1 MKNRLPIL
9 LSLLLL
15 TACDDRYAFV
25 MESASS
31 KSNSSDHIK
40 IAVVSDIHYMD
51 PTLLANGASTGQAFL
66 DYLNADPKL
75 IEYSDAITRQ
85 MIAEVMDLKPQIM
98 LIPGDLTKDGERIS
112 HTSLTTMLQEL
123 RARGIKV
130 FVVPGNHDI
139 NNPEAVAYSGDFATP
154 TPTVSATE
162 FASLYNDFGY
172 GSAIYRDPHSLSY
185 VSAPYNDLWILAIDD
200 AKYADNSDIAIIS
213 GSIKPETHQWVLERL
228 AEARQNNIRVLGL
241 MHHNLIEHY
250 PSQTLLDPGYVTDD
264 YEMHVNAFM
273 DAGLQVIFTGH
284 YHANDVTSRTYN
296 GRILH
301 DVETGS
307 QVSPPVPYRVVTL
320 KNKQLEIE
328 SQHITSINM
337 PMPGEL
343 DFVTYSNMF
352 FAAHLDGIF
361 SYLLTRPPFDLSEA
375 DAAAAAPQFR
385 NAYMA
390 HFAGDE
396 RISPAEQSLNEAI
409 ASMSPMAGMA
419 LAALWTD
426 LNTKDNKLHISLK

>member
-1 MKNRLPIL
+1 MKNKLSIL
-9 LSLLLL
+9 LTLLLF

-25 MESASS
+25 MESAST
-31 KSNSSDHIK
+31 KSNSSDHVK

-51 PTLLANGASTGQAFL
+51 PSLLANGAASGQAFL

-75 IEYSDAITRQ
+75 IEYSDAIARQ

-98 LIPGDLTKDGERIS
+98 LIPGDLTKDGERVS
-112 HTSLTTMLQEL
+112 HESLIMMLQEL
-123 RARGIKV
+123 RARGTKV

-139 NNPEAVAYSGDFATP
+139 NNPEAVAYNGDMATP
-154 TPTVSATE
+154 TPTITPSE
-162 FASLYNDFGY
+162 FAALYNDFGY

-185 VSAPYNDLWILAIDD
+185 VCAPLDNLWILAIDD
-200 AKYADNSDIAIIS
+200 SKYADNQDIAIIS

-228 AEARQNNIRVLGL
+228 AEAKQNNIRVLGL

-250 PSQTLLDPGYVTDD
+250 YGQTMLDPGYVTDD
-264 YEMHVNAFM
+264 FEMHANAFT

-284 YHANDVTSRTYN
+284 YHANDVTARPYN
-296 GRILH
+296 GRVLY

-307 QVSPPVPYRVVTL
+307 QVSAPIPYRVVTL

-328 SQHITSINM
+328 SRHITSINM

-361 SYLLTRPPFDLSEA
+361 SYLLTQPPFDLSEA

-396 RISPAEQSLNEAI
+396 KISPAEQSLNDAL

-426 LNTKDNKLHISLK
+426 LNTNDNKLHISLK